1 MNQGSTQSAG
11 QVPSAA
17 TVEFF
22 QNFKKEIA
30 SYLAQKLS
38 FSLFHKEKYPL
49 LRKRITELV
58 DEKLAFSKTK
68 LEPEVRDRLI
78 NEIFDGLPKG
88 PPADPSAPTATE
100 DSFSKLHKEIL
111 SHLAQRLPDGFL
123 TRATK
128 PEIVATVTRIA
139 DEKLSHLPKLDKG
152 THRKLL
158 EKILERMDPALV
170 AFIPSEESAP
180 PPPAEES
187 NSEPSPESELQRDVI
202 FFLAT
207 HMDPSLFQTA
217 DRSVL
222 RKEMEK
228 VLAERPDHLQ
238 RPVSSGMKE
247 SILSDIMAKGT
258 IEFQL

>member
-1 MNQGSTQSAG
+1 M
-11 QVPSAA
+11 PSAA

-78 NEIFDGLPKG
+78 NEIFDGLPKEPG
-88 PPADPSAPTATE
+88 ADLAESAEAE
-100 DSFSKLHKEIL
+100 DSFSKLHKEVL
-111 SHLAQRLPDGFL
+111 SHLAQRLPDGL
-123 TRATK
+123 LARAAK
-128 PEIVATVTRIA
+128 PEIAATVTRIV
-139 DEKLSHLPKLDKG
+139 DEKLLHLPSLEKG

-158 EKILERMDPALV
+158 EKILERLDPALV
-170 AFIPSEESAP
+170 AFMPSEETAVL
-180 PPPAEES
+180 PPAEDGGP
-187 NSEPSPESELQRDVI
+187 EPSPESELQRDVI

-207 HMDPSLFQTA
+207 HMDPAIFQTP
-217 DRSVL
+217 DRSIL
-222 RKEMEK
+222 RKEMER
-228 VLAERPDHLQ
+228 VLAERPDHLE